1 MEELLEITE
10 ILCDGYRGS
19 VCGCE
24 ECPLFDW
31 DKVPNFDLYE
41 DCPFQQIKNKIM
53 LDKKIIDNAE
63 NV

>member
-1 MEELLEITE
+1 MEEKLIDIAEC
-10 ILCDGYRGS
+10 LCDGYRGS

-53 LDKKIIDNAE
+53 LDK
-63 NV
+63 